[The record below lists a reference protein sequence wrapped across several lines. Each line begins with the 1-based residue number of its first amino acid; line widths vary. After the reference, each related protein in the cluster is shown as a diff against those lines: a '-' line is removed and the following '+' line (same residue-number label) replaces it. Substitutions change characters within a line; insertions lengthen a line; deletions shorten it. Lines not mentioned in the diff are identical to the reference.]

1 MLIQDRRRCRPQSTK
16 DFRALL
22 NTSQLVQLD
31 QLEREGWRLQFVRQR
46 PSQLPVTVLASRD
59 RRVAVLQA
67 DGRLDM
73 QTPVPL
79 RD

>member
-1 MLIQDRRRCRPQSTK
+1 MLIQDRRRCRPQSMK

-31 QLEREGWRLQFVRQR
+31 QLERDGWRLQFVRQR
-46 PSQLPVTVLASRD
+46 PSQLPVTVLAARD
-59 RRVAVLQA
+59 RRVAVLQP
-67 DGRLDM
+67 DGRLDTK
-73 QTPVPL
+73 TPVPL